1 MRGDKMKTET
11 IKIRKIK
18 ATRLLK
24 LLGVNN
30 KKEELVFIDNL
41 SLEGLVN
48 IKTRVKE

>member
-1 MRGDKMKTET
+1 MEIET
-11 IKIRKIK
+11 IKVRKIK
-18 ATRLLK
+18 ATKLLK

-48 IKTRVKE
+48 IKTRVLE